1 MKKLLISTLF
11 TLPLI
16 LLSAIVVNQTS
27 GVLGGKGYAR
37 THDFVVTATQ
47 FNLSISEPNENGVR
61 SIKLIVPVKEIDTG
75 IGMRNTHMRTS
86 MFDMKKNPD
95 IIFTAKTTA
104 SLTAGEVILN
114 GALTINGVTNN
125 HELHITV
132 SENAGDLVA
141 IGKTTISL
149 ENYDL
154 PLLGMGP
161 MKLLDQVDM
170 AFNIV
175 LPNK

>member
-1 MKKLLISTLF
+1 MKKTITSMLLI
-11 TLPLI
+11 LPLI
-16 LLSAIVVNQTS
+16 LLSAIILDETT
-27 GVLGGKGYAR
+27 GVLAGEGHAS
-37 THDFVVTATQ
+37 THDFTVTATQ